1 MPQTSPIL
9 RARILTPRGLAVIA
23 AVLAILLLTLTPSGN
38 RPPLPFSYEIGG
50 ERRWLADG
58 ILNLCLFV
66 PLGLAVGW
74 QSRSPWPAALC
85 GFLLSTAVELA
96 QTMVPGRDPA
106 LSDIIF
112 NSLGATVGAVIARH
126 PRTWYAPGERASRIL
141 TAASILTAA
150 LVMTGT
156 AVLLSPSESSCTA
169 ARAGADL
176 RLECT
181 SRADQFGLDQPE
193 YWLRDAFNA
202 KAEVPSLSV
211 RRDRAKWRVIRGTDT
226 IATLGPTVGQGWALL
241 AYPNEI
247 GRRWSPL
254 LNGAWLAALL
264 LPIGFWSRRTTRL
277 IALTACVALL
287 ALIPVVT
294 GIAFSGPVE
303 WLGAVMG
310 FALGAGLSSSTVMTR
325 RQSRTLEK
333 RPGGKSC

>member
-1 MPQTSPIL
+1 L

-23 AVLAILLLTLTPSGN
+23 AVLAILLLTLTPSGI

-50 ERRWLADG
+50 ERRWLSDG
-58 ILNLCLFV
+58 ILNLCLFI
-66 PLGLAVGW
+66 PLGLTIGW
-74 QSRSPWPAALC
+74 ESRSPWPAVFC
-85 GFLLSTAVELA
+85 GLLLSTAVELA

-112 NSLGATVGAVIARH
+112 NSLGAMVGAVIARN
-126 PRTWYAPGERASRIL
+126 PRTWYAPGEMASRIL

-156 AVLLSPSESSCTA
+156 AVLLSPSGSSCA
-169 ARAGADL
+169 PARAGADL

-193 YWLRDAFNA
+193 YWLRGAFNA

-211 RRDRAKWRVIRGTDT
+211 RPDRAKWRVIRGMNT

-264 LPIGFWSRRTTRL
+264 IPIGFWSWRTTRL
-277 IALTACVALL
+277 IALAACVALL
-287 ALIPVVT
+287 ALIPVVI
-294 GIAFSGPVE
+294 GVAFSGPVE
-303 WLGAVMG
+303 WLGALIG
-310 FALGAGLSSSTVMTR
+310 FTLGAGLSSRMLVTGH
-325 RQSRTLEK
+325 QSRTPEK
-333 RPGGKSC
+333 RLGGKSC